1 MCGGRSARRR
11 NRRRPSPFHDLR
23 VTCVSILVAES
34 DGDVAYV
41 SRVLGASPAVLLST
55 YADLFDGVEKS
66 AQVMARVDAVAATA
80 VAGLA

>member
-1 MCGGRSARRR
+1 
-11 NRRRPSPFHDLR
+11 LR